1 MDCVWQPTAT
11 QLSGWIKKKLQSTS
25 QTQTCTKKG
34 CGYSLVVCCH
44 SDPLQLSESQ
54 RNNYILE
61 VCSANQW
68 DAPKIAMTVLG
79 ISEQKGP
86 DSSLRQCLT
95 AHHTTGTSKVEG
107 TGLWSFAPSTIIT
120 WPLTNWLLLLQAN

>member
-1 MDCVWQPTAT
+1 MTTNSKPAQWLDQEEAPKHFPNPNLY
-11 QLSGWIKKKLQSTS
+11 QKS
-25 QTQTCTKKG
+25 

-54 RNNYILE
+54 RNHYILE

-68 DAPKIAMTVLG
+68 DAPKIAMTVVG
-79 ISEQKGP
+79 IGEQKGP

-95 AHHTTGTSKVEG
+95 AHHTTNTSKVEG
-107 TGLWSFAPSTIIT
+107 TGL
-120 WPLTNWLLLLQAN
+120 